1 MHSGP
6 FSPTSTPLVRS
17 TQLKDAVGFTMIEL
31 LITVGIMILIFGG
44 GIAAYL
50 NLDRRQ
56 SLINVCKEIEV
67 MARSAQ
73 KKARVGDRPEG
84 CDHLNAYR
92 LSRTATGPDEI
103 SLQAVCDSGTTTIQ
117 IYDVPTLFTVQ
128 TITTMNFLVLHG
140 GLEEDSGDVLVRSA
154 NPNYQCEF
162 TVDKGG
168 SISSTN
174 VSQY

>member
-1 MHSGP
+1 MHSGQ
-6 FSPTSTPLVRS
+6 FSPTSTLRLRS
-17 TQLKDAVGFTMIEL
+17 AQRKSVAGFTLIEL
-31 LITVGIMILIFGG
+31 LVTIGIMLLIFGG
-44 GIAAYL
+44 GVAAYL

-56 SLINVCKEIEV
+56 ALINVCKEIEV

-73 KKARVGDRPEG
+73 KKARVGYRPEG
-84 CDHLNAYR
+84 CDHLNASR

-103 SLQAVCDSGTTTIQ
+103 TLQAICDSGTTTIQ
-117 IYDVPTLFTVQ
+117 TYDVPTIFTVQ

-140 GLEEDSGDVLVRSA
+140 GLEEDAGDVLVRSSS
-154 NPNYQCEF
+154 PNYQCEF

-168 SISSTN
+168 SIGSTD